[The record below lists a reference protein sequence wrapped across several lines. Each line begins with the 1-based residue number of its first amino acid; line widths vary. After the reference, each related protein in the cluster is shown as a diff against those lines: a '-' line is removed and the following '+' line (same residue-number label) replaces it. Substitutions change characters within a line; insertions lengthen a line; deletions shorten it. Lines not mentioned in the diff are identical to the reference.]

1 MSIWPSPYLA
11 STTVKREHYVPRRL
25 LENFAVDGLLDVYE
39 IRTGETFATH
49 TINAA
54 VGSRF
59 YDLRVNGEDLSLEG
73 WLADIE
79 GLVCPILEMLIEDPS
94 ALTTL
99 SVQEREYIARFV
111 AVQEL
116 RSPGERWTQSKMR
129 SQIVDQL
136 KQVGQS
142 WLRKELGEKG
152 AEEVWEAWR
161 DRPDEWFLNESEPH
175 QPSALTAGMVDTTPG
190 LGNVLQAM
198 PWRIG
203 RASGNSFYT
212 SDSPVSK
219 LPRSA
224 TRFTVYFDNV
234 FLLPLAPNTLLRIGP
249 GLTPDE
255 SRSDTVADFNP
266 WETSLARHAVTQCAT
281 RHLFGPGPFVS
292 RECAEQ
298 CLVKL
303 GKTPMSK
310 VTP

>member
-1 MSIWPSPYLA
+1 MSQWPIPYLA
-11 STTVKREHYVPRRL
+11 ATAAKREHYVPKRL
-25 LENFAVDGLLDVYE
+25 LEKFAVDGLLEVYE
-39 IRTGETFATH
+39 IRTGVKFATH

-79 GLVCPILEMLIEDPS
+79 GLVCPILERLIEDPS

-111 AVQEL
+111 AIQEL
-116 RSPGERWTQSKMR
+116 RSPSQRWTEAKMR
-129 SQIVDQL
+129 SQIVDHL
-136 KQVGQS
+136 REVGQS
-142 WLRKELGEKG
+142 WLRKELGKED
-152 AEEVWEAWR
+152 AEGVWEVWK

-175 QPSALTAGMVDTTPG
+175 QPSALTAGMADTTPG

-203 RASGNSFYT
+203 RSSGNCIYT
-212 SDSPVSK
+212 SDSPVSR

-234 FLLPLAPNTLLRIGP
+234 FFLPLAPNTLLRIGP
-249 GLTPDE
+249 GITPDE
-255 SRSDTVADFNP
+255 SRLDSVADFNP
-266 WETSLARHAVTQCAT
+266 WETSIARHAVTQCAT
-281 RHLFGPGPFVS
+281 RHLFGSGPFVS
-292 RECAEQ
+292 RECAET

-303 GKTPMSK
+303 GQTPMSK
-310 VTP
+310 VAP